1 MSLPSPTQ
9 GLEQC
14 SRTSFYSLGYNPFV
28 VVVQSLSCVQ
38 LFAIPWTAAH
48 QAPLSFTVSQ
58 SLLELMSIESVMPSN
73 HLILCFPFP
82 SCLQCFPESGSL
94 PSLLIVLLKLP
105 QTCLVFPHLN
115 WNHRW
120 NFVLRV
126 KANTPS
132 LRALSPC
139 RPHGSPYLS
148 P

>member
-1 MSLPSPTQ
+1 MGERREPQRGLQSLLLP
-9 GLEQC
+9 C
-14 SRTSFYSLGYNPFV
+14 II
-28 VVVQSLSCVQ
+28 VVQLLTHFQPFETPRAAARQAFLSST
-38 LFAIPWTAAH
+38 I
-48 QAPLSFTVSQ
+48 SQ